1 MKVTSVRGR
10 RLCLAQ
16 QSDADELLSRDPFA
30 LLVGMLL
37 DQQIPMERAF
47 AGPVTIC
54 SRMDGPFDPATVAH
68 YDPDRFVEVV
78 AGPPAVHRFPTAMAA
93 RIQTLAKHLDDEYGG
108 NASAVWADVKS
119 GDDLLARLS
128 ALPGFG
134 AQKAKI
140 FVALLGKQLK
150 VRPRGWR
157 EASEPYGEDGA
168 FRSVADVTDAGS
180 LAKVRQYKQEQKART
195 KLVAPPLRQ
204 VRNG

>member
-1 MKVTSVRGR
+1 M
-10 RLCLAQ
+10 
-16 QSDADELLSRDPFA
+16 LSRDAFA

-47 AGPVTIC
+47 AGPVAIAQ
-54 SRMDGPFDPATVAH
+54 RMDGPFDPSTVAS
-68 YDPDRFVEVV
+68 YDPDGFVEVV

-93 RIQTLAKHLDDEYGG
+93 RIQTLAKHLDEEYGG

-168 FRSVADVTDAGS
+168 YKSVADVIDVAS
-180 LAKVRQYKQEQKART
+180 LVKVRQFKQEQQVEKRVVAR
-195 KLVAPPLRQ
+195 PLRQ
-204 VRNG
+204 TRNS

>member
-1 MKVTSVRGR
+1 MTSTRSKK
-10 RLCLAQ
+10 LCLAQ
-16 QSDADELLSRDPFA
+16 QPDADEMLSRDPFA
-30 LLVGMLL
+30 LLIGMLL

-47 AGPVTIC
+47 AGPVAIAQ
-54 SRMDGPFDPATVAH
+54 RMEGPFDPSTVAT
-68 YDPDRFVEVV
+68 YDPDGFVEVV
-78 AGPPAVHRFPTAMAA
+78 AGPPAIHRFPTAMAA
-93 RIQTLAKHLDDEYGG
+93 RIQTLAKHLDEEYGG

-168 FRSVADVTDAGS
+168 YKSVADVIDVAS
-180 LAKVRQYKQEQKART
+180 LVKVRQFKQEQQVEKRVVAR
-195 KLVAPPLRQ
+195 PLRQ
-204 VRNG
+204 TRNS

>member
-1 MKVTSVRGR
+1 MTSTRSR

-16 QSDADELLSRDPFA
+16 QSDADEMLSREPFA

-47 AGPVTIC
+47 AGPVAIAH
-54 SRMDGPFDPATVAH
+54 RMEGPFDPSTVAS
-68 YDPDRFVEVV
+68 YDPDGFVEVV

-93 RIQTLAKHLDDEYGG
+93 RIQTLAKHLEEKYGG
-108 NASAVWADVKS
+108 NAAAVWSDVKS

-150 VRPRGWR
+150 IRPRGWR
-157 EASEPYGEDGA
+157 EACEPYGEDGA
-168 FRSVADVTDAGS
+168 FRSVADVIDAGS
-180 LAKVRQYKQEQKART
+180 LAKVRQYKLEQKAENR
-195 KLVAPPLRQ
+195 VVVRPMRQ
-204 VRNG
+204 TRNS

>member
-1 MKVTSVRGR
+1 MTPARGR

-16 QSDADELLSRDPFA
+16 HAEADALLSRDPFA

-47 AGPVTIC
+47 AGPATIAE
-54 SRMDGPFDPATVAH
+54 RMDGPFDPATVAH
-68 YDPDRFVEVV
+68 YDPDRFVEIV

-93 RIQTLAKHLDDEYGG
+93 RIQTLAKHLDIAYGG
-108 NASAVWADVKS
+108 NAAAVWADVKS

-168 FRSVADVTDAGS
+168 YKSVADVIDPGS
-180 LAKVRQYKQEQKART
+180 LAKVRMYKQQQKAMART
-195 KLVAPPLRQ
+195 VVAPRPLRH

>member
-1 MKVTSVRGR
+1 MTALRGR

-16 QSDADELLSRDPFA
+16 RVDADTLLSRDPFA

-37 DQQIPMERAF
+37 DQQIPMEKAF
-47 AGPVTIC
+47 AGPATIAE
-54 SRMDGPFDPATVAH
+54 RMDGLFDPATVAA

-78 AGPPAVHRFPTAMAA
+78 AGPPAVHRFPSAMAA
-93 RIQTLAKHLDDEYGG
+93 RIQTLAKHLEEMYGG
-108 NASAVWADVKS
+108 NAGAVWVDVKS

-168 FRSVADVTDAGS
+168 FRSVADVIDAVS
-180 LAKVRQYKQEQKART
+180 LMKVRRYKQEQRALAKT
-195 KLVAPPLRQ
+195 VAVQRPVRQ

>member
-1 MKVTSVRGR
+1 MSVRGR

-16 QSDADELLSRDPFA
+16 QAEADAMLSRDPFA

-37 DQQIPMERAF
+37 DQQIPMEKAF
-47 AGPVTIC
+47 AGPATIAD
-54 SRMDGPFDPATVAH
+54 RMEGPFDPGTVAG
-68 YDPDRFVEVV
+68 YDPDRFVDVV

-93 RIQTLAKHLDDEYGG
+93 RIQTLAKHLDDRYDG
-108 NASAVWADVKS
+108 NAGAVWADVKS

-168 FRSVADVTDAGS
+168 YKSVADVIDPPS
-180 LAKVRQYKQEQKART
+180 LAKVRMYKQQQKALART
-195 KLVAPPLRQ
+195 LVTPRPVRQ

>member
-1 MKVTSVRGR
+1 MTSTRSKK
-10 RLCLAQ
+10 LCLAQ
-16 QSDADELLSRDPFA
+16 QPDADDMLSRDAFA

-47 AGPVTIC
+47 AGPVAIAQ
-54 SRMDGPFDPATVAH
+54 RMDGPFDPSTVAG
-68 YDPDRFVEVV
+68 YDPDGFVEVV

-93 RIQTLAKHLDDEYGG
+93 RIQTLAKHLDEEYGG

-168 FRSVADVTDAGS
+168 YKSVADVIDVAS
-180 LAKVRQYKQEQKART
+180 LVKVRQFKQEQQVEKRVVAR
-195 KLVAPPLRQ
+195 PLRQ
-204 VRNG
+204 TRNS

>member
-1 MKVTSVRGR
+1 VTSVRGR

-16 QSDADELLSRDPFA
+16 QAEADALLSRDPFA

-37 DQQIPMERAF
+37 DQQIPMEKAF
-47 AGPVTIC
+47 AGPATI
-54 SRMDGPFDPATVAH
+54 SERMAGAFDPPTVAA
-68 YDPDRFVEVV
+68 YDPDGFVEVV
-78 AGPPAVHRFPTAMAA
+78 AGPPAVHRFPSAMAA
-93 RIQTLAKHLDDEYGG
+93 RIQTLAKHLDEEYGG
-108 NASAVWADVKS
+108 NAAAVWGDVKS

-180 LAKVRQYKQEQKART
+180 LAKVRQYKQEQKALAKAVTVPRP
-195 KLVAPPLRQ
+195 VRQ
-204 VRNG
+204 IRNS

>member
-1 MKVTSVRGR
+1 VTSARGR

-16 QSDADELLSRDPFA
+16 QAEADALLSRDPFA

-37 DQQIPMERAF
+37 DQQIPMEKAF
-47 AGPVTIC
+47 AGPAVIAE
-54 SRMDGPFDPATVAH
+54 RMEGPFDPGIVAG
-68 YDPDRFVEVV
+68 YDPDRFVEIV

-93 RIQTLAKHLDDEYGG
+93 RIQTLAKHLDDAYGG
-108 NASAVWADVKS
+108 NAASVWSDVKS

-168 FRSVADVTDAGS
+168 YKSVADVIDPPS
-180 LAKVRQYKQEQKART
+180 LAKVRQYKQQQKALASRV
-195 KLVAPPLRQ
+195 VAPRPVRQ
-204 VRNG
+204 VRNS

>member
-1 MKVTSVRGR
+1 MTSARGR

-16 QSDADELLSRDPFA
+16 QAEADALLSRDPFA
-30 LLVGMLL
+30 LLIGMLL
-37 DQQIPMERAF
+37 DQQIPMEKAF
-47 AGPVTIC
+47 AGPVLI
-54 SRMDGPFDPATVAH
+54 SGRMAGAFDPPTVAT
-68 YDPDRFVEVV
+68 YDPDGFVEVI
-78 AGPPAVHRFPTAMAA
+78 AGPPAVHRFPSAMAA

-108 NASAVWADVKS
+108 NAAAVWADVKS

-168 FRSVADVTDAGS
+168 FRSVADVTDPGS
-180 LAKVRQYKQEQKART
+180 LAKVRQYKQQQRALAKTVTMQRP
-195 KLVAPPLRQ
+195 VRQ
-204 VRNG
+204 IRNS

>member
-1 MKVTSVRGR
+1 
-10 RLCLAQ
+10 LCLAQ
-16 QSDADELLSRDPFA
+16 QADADELLSRDPFA

-47 AGPVTIC
+47 AGPAMIAA
-54 SRMDGPFDPATVAH
+54 RMEGSFDPQTVAS
-68 YDPDRFVEVV
+68 YDPDGFVEIV
-78 AGPPAVHRFPTAMAA
+78 AGPPAVHRFPSAMAA
-93 RIQTLAKHLDDEYGG
+93 RVQTLAKHLDEQYGG
-108 NASAVWADVKS
+108 NAAAVWADVKS

-168 FRSVADVTDAGS
+168 FKSVADVTDTGS
-180 LAKVRQYKQEQKART
+180 LAKVRQYKQEQKSRT
-195 KLVAPPLRQ
+195 RAAAAPLRH

>member
-1 MKVTSVRGR
+1 M
-10 RLCLAQ
+10 
-16 QSDADELLSRDPFA
+16 LSRDPFA

-47 AGPVTIC
+47 AGPVSIAK
-54 SRMDGPFDPATVAH
+54 RMAGPFDPSTVAH
-68 YDPDRFVEVV
+68 YDPDAFVEVV

-108 NASAVWADVKS
+108 NASALWSDVKS

-168 FRSVADVTDAGS
+168 YKSVADVIDVAS
-180 LAKVRQYKQEQKART
+180 LVKVRQFKQEQQLVQQRVVAR
-195 KLVAPPLRQ
+195 PLRRT
-204 VRNG
+204 RNG

>member
-1 MKVTSVRGR
+1 MTSVRGR

-16 QSDADELLSRDPFA
+16 QAEADALLSRDPFA

-37 DQQIPMERAF
+37 DQQIPMEKAF
-47 AGPVTIC
+47 AGPATIAE
-54 SRMDGPFDPATVAH
+54 RMEGPFDPGTVAS
-68 YDPDRFVEVV
+68 YDPDRFVEIV

-93 RIQTLAKHLDDEYGG
+93 RIQTLAKHLHTAYGG
-108 NASAVWADVKS
+108 NAAAVWADVKS

-168 FRSVADVTDAGS
+168 FKSVADVIDPGS
-180 LAKVRQYKQEQKART
+180 LAKVRMYKQQQRAMAPT
-195 KLVAPPLRQ
+195 VVAQRPLRH

>member
-1 MKVTSVRGR
+1 VTSARGR

-16 QSDADELLSRDPFA
+16 HAEADALLSRDPFA

-37 DQQIPMERAF
+37 DQQIPMEKAF
-47 AGPVTIC
+47 AGPAVIAD
-54 SRMDGPFDPATVAH
+54 RMEGPFDPGTVAT
-68 YDPDRFVEVV
+68 YDPDRFVEIV
-78 AGPPAVHRFPTAMAA
+78 AGPPAVHRFPSAMAA
-93 RIQTLAKHLDDEYGG
+93 RIQTLAKHLDEAYGG
-108 NASAVWADVKS
+108 NAAAVWFDVKS

-168 FRSVADVTDAGS
+168 YKSVADVIDPGS
-180 LAKVRQYKQEQKART
+180 LAKVRLYKQQQKALARSVMT
-195 KLVAPPLRQ
+195 PRPVRQ
-204 VRNG
+204 VRNS

>member
-1 MKVTSVRGR
+1 VTSVRGR

-16 QSDADELLSRDPFA
+16 QAEADALLSRDPFA

-37 DQQIPMERAF
+37 DQQIPMEKAF
-47 AGPVTIC
+47 AGPVLI
-54 SRMDGPFDPATVAH
+54 SERMMGAFDPPTVAT
-68 YDPDRFVEVV
+68 YDPDGFVEVI
-78 AGPPAVHRFPTAMAA
+78 AGPPAVHRFPSAMAA
-93 RIQTLAKHLDDEYGG
+93 RIQTLAKHLDEEYGG
-108 NASAVWADVKS
+108 NAAAVWADVKS

-168 FRSVADVTDAGS
+168 FRSVADVTDPGS
-180 LAKVRQYKQEQKART
+180 LAKVRQYKQQQKALAKTVTMQRP
-195 KLVAPPLRQ
+195 VRQ
-204 VRNG
+204 IRNS

>member
-1 MKVTSVRGR
+1 VTSTRSK

-16 QSDADELLSRDPFA
+16 QSDADEMLSREPFA

-47 AGPVTIC
+47 AGPVAIAH
-54 SRMDGPFDPATVAH
+54 RMDGPFDPSTVAS
-68 YDPDRFVEVV
+68 YDPDGFVEVV

-93 RIQTLAKHLDDEYGG
+93 RIQTLAKHLEDKYGG
-108 NASAVWADVKS
+108 NAAAVWSDVKS

-140 FVALLGKQLK
+140 FVALLGKQMK

-157 EASEPYGEDGA
+157 EACEPYGEDGA
-168 FRSVADVTDAGS
+168 FRSVADVIDAGS
-180 LAKVRQYKQEQKART
+180 LAKVRQYKLEQKAETR
-195 KLVAPPLRQ
+195 VVVRPMRQ
-204 VRNG
+204 TRNS

>member
-1 MKVTSVRGR
+1 VTSARSR

-16 QSDADELLSRDPFA
+16 QADADELLSRDPFA

-47 AGPVTIC
+47 AGPAMIAA
-54 SRMDGPFDPATVAH
+54 RMDGSFDPPTVAS
-68 YDPDRFVEVV
+68 YDPDRFVEIV
-78 AGPPAVHRFPTAMAA
+78 AGPPAVHRFPSAMAA
-93 RIQTLAKHLDDEYGG
+93 RVQTLAKHLDEHYGG
-108 NASAVWADVKS
+108 NAAGVWADVKS

-168 FRSVADVTDAGS
+168 FKSVADVTDTGS
-180 LAKVRQYKQEQKART
+180 LAKVRQYKQEHKART
-195 KLVAPPLRQ
+195 RAPVAPLRH